1 MSKIKTVAKGNFPFF
16 CKDVK
21 EVLAVND
28 GLKKKIQEI
37 EADTKRDLEV
47 E

>member
-1 MSKIKTVAKGNFPFF
+1 MSKIKTVAKGNSPFF
-16 CKDVK
+16 CKDIK

-37 EADTKRDLEV
+37 EAKTKRDFEV
-47 E
+47 